1 MLYMYKEPQ
10 IFIGKFQ
17 SIQRKLRYPFYL
29 PRNKTAEI
37 MKEVSEVGPNNLQ
50 KNFRVEELFS
60 ARNVFRYFPVQKKFS
75 YINPE
80 TR

>member
-1 MLYMYKEPQ
+1 
-10 IFIGKFQ
+10 
-17 SIQRKLRYPFYL
+17 
-29 PRNKTAEI
+29 
-37 MKEVSEVGPNNLQ
+37 MKEVCEVGPKNLQ

-60 ARNVFRYFPVQKKFS
+60 AQNVSRYFPVQEKFS

>member
-10 IFIGKFQ
+10 IFISKFRY
-17 SIQRKLRYPFYL
+17 IQRKLRYPFYL

-37 MKEVSEVGPNNLQ
+37 MKEVCEVGPKNLQ

-60 ARNVFRYFPVQKKFS
+60 AQNVSRYFPVQEKFS